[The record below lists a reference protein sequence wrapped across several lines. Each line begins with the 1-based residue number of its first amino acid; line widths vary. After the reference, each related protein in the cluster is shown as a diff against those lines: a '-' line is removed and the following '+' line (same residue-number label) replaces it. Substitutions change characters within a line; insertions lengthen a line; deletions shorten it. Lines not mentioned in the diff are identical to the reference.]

1 MSFHSPIDV
10 QKAGGGNARSRRIR
24 CDLPSELPVSTEEVD
39 LLLAWLGDVVSDLL
53 GPADGASDISHE
65 RKD

>member
-10 QKAGGGNARSRRIR
+10 QKAGGRNAGSRRIR
-24 CDLPSELPVSTEEVD
+24 CDLPSKLPVSTEEVD

-53 GPADGASDISHE
+53 GSAGSGNDNAHE

>member
-10 QKAGGGNARSRRIR
+10 QKAGDRSAGSRRIR
-24 CDLPSELPVSTEEVD
+24 CDPPNELPVSTEEVD

-53 GPADGASDISHE
+53 GSAGGASDISYE
-65 RKD
+65 GKD